1 MGTFFVYILKSAICM
16 ALFYLFYRLLL
27 SKETF
32 YRFNRVSLL
41 FMLILSL
48 LLPFIAVAVTIE
60 NEVQQTMLTLQQILM
75 MADKVN
81 FVSHLEKV
89 SITWAQVVLMIY
101 LVGVLFFACRN
112 IYSLIRLFALV
123 KSSRRMR
130 QEKGI
135 ILLVHEQDIT
145 PFSWM
150 NYIFISEKELGEE
163 SSREILIHELS
174 HIHNRHSLDLLVA
187 EICVSFQWFNPAAW
201 LIKQE
206 LQNIHEYEADE
217 TVINQG
223 IDAKQYQ
230 LLLIKKAVGTRLY
243 SMANSFNHSKL
254 KKRITMMLKEKSNP
268 WARLKCLYVLPVAAI
283 AITAF
288 ARPEISNELKEIS
301 AVKVSDLTSIVE
313 AKSMKN
319 IHPEMDLKLQQAKNS
334 VSDVSTTSSRTDD
347 TLKVEP
353 LVVIGLKSTPAAVSK
368 PLIFVDGE
376 EVSTAVAGAINPQ
389 NIASI
394 DVLKGKSATDKY
406 GDQGK
411 DGVILVKLKK
421 IEVLDL
427 NSGNVAAPQLEL
439 ASATYYVDGE
449 KMTSKEFKELNL
461 KNSQIITVNVKKN
474 QSEGNV
480 IEITTKPTVE

>member
-41 FMLILSL
+41 SILILSL
-48 LLPFIAVAVTIE
+48 LLPFIAVAVTVE

-81 FVSHLEKV
+81 VVSHLEKT

-101 LVGVLFFACRN
+101 LAGVLFFACRN

-123 KSSRRMR
+123 RSSRRVK

-135 ILLVHEQDIT
+135 TLLVHEQDIA

-163 SSREILIHELS
+163 SSREILIHELA

-187 EICVSFQWFNPAAW
+187 EVCVFFQWFNPAAW

-283 AITAF
+283 AVTAF

-301 AVKVSDLTSIVE
+301 GVKVSDLTSIVE
-313 AKSMKN
+313 AKSVKN
-319 IHPEMDLKLQQAKNS
+319 IHPEMELKLQHVQKG
-334 VSDVSTTSSRTDD
+334 VSDVSTASFRTDD

-353 LVVIGLKSTPAAVSK
+353 LVVIGIKSMPAAPQ
-368 PLIFVDGE
+368 PLILINGE
-376 EVSTAVAGAINPQ
+376 EVSNVIAGAINPES
-389 NIASI
+389 IASI
-394 DVLKGKSATDKY
+394 DVLKGKNATDKY
-406 GDQGK
+406 GDKGK
-411 DGVILVKLKK
+411 SGVILIKLK
-421 IEVLDL
+421 EVLDL
-427 NSGNVAAPQLEL
+427 KSGNAHSSILDIG
-439 ASATYYVDGE
+439 SAIYYVDGK
-449 KMTSKEFKELNL
+449 KMTSIEFKALEL
-461 KNSQIITVNVKKN
+461 KNTQIASVNVKKN
-474 QSEGNV
+474 QPEGNV
-480 IEITTKPTVE
+480 IEIITKSLTE

>member
-48 LLPFIAVAVTIE
+48 LLPLIAVTVAAE
-60 NEVQQTMLTLQQILM
+60 NEVQQTLLILQQILM

-81 FVSHLEKV
+81 VVSYSQRTH
-89 SITWAQVVLMIY
+89 ITWAHVVLMIY
-101 LVGVLFFACRN
+101 LAGVLFFACRN

-123 KSSRRMR
+123 KSSRRVK

-135 ILLVHEQDIT
+135 TLLVHEQEIA

-163 SSREILIHELS
+163 SSQEILIHELA

-187 EICVSFQWFNPAAW
+187 EVCVFIQWFNPAAW

-223 IDAKQYQ
+223 IDAKKYQ

-301 AVKVSDLTSIVE
+301 GVKVSDLTSIVE
-313 AKSMKN
+313 AKPVKN
-319 IHPEMDLKLQQAKNS
+319 THPEIDLKLQQVKKA

-353 LVVIGLKSTPAAVSK
+353 LVVIGFKSTPAAVSK

-406 GDQGK
+406 GDKGK

-427 NSGNVAAPQLEL
+427 NSGNVGAPHLEL
-439 ASATYYVDGE
+439 ASATYYVDGK

-461 KNSQIITVNVKKN
+461 KNSQITTVNVKKN
-474 QSEGNV
+474 QSGGNV
-480 IEITTKPTVE
+480 IEVTTKPAVE

>member
-41 FMLILSL
+41 SILILSL
-48 LLPFIAVAVTIE
+48 LLPFIAVAVTVE

-81 FVSHLEKV
+81 VVSHFEKA

-123 KSSRRMR
+123 RSSRRVK

-135 ILLVHEQDIT
+135 TLLVHEQDIA

-187 EICVSFQWFNPAAW
+187 EICVFFQWFNPAAW

-283 AITAF
+283 AVAAF

-301 AVKVSDLTSIVE
+301 GVKVSDLTSIVE
-313 AKSMKN
+313 AKSVQN
-319 IHPEMDLKLQQAKNS
+319 THPEMELKLQHVQKGM
-334 VSDVSTTSSRTDD
+334 SDVSTASFRTDD

-353 LVVIGLKSTPAAVSK
+353 LVITGLKSTPVAPE
-368 PLIFVDGE
+368 PLILINGE
-376 EVSTAVAGAINPQ
+376 EVSNAIAGAINPE
-389 NIASI
+389 NIAYI
-394 DVLKGKSATDKY
+394 DVLKAKSATDKY
-406 GDQGK
+406 GDKGAN
-411 DGVILVKLKK
+411 GVILIKLK
-421 IEVLDL
+421 EVVDL
-427 NSGNVAAPQLEL
+427 KSGNAHSSFLDIG
-439 ASATYYVDGE
+439 SATYYVDGK
-449 KMTSKEFKELNL
+449 KMTSTEFKALDL
-461 KNSQIITVNVKKN
+461 KNTQIATVNVKKN
-474 QSEGNV
+474 QPEGNV
-480 IEITTKPTVE
+480 IEIITKPLTE